1 MHARLLLTSLLAVN
15 LAIAPCFGQSPR
27 EVPTKKLPADR
38 LDGPPFVTAKAWA
51 ILDGKNGKLIAGFNE
66 TEPRALA
73 STTKIMT
80 TMLVLKLA
88 DADPKVLDEI
98 VTFSQ
103 RAANTTGSSA
113 KLRAGEKLPV
123 RELLYG
129 LLLPSGNDA
138 AVALAEHFG
147 GRFQKAD
154 SQEKDTVRL
163 FVAEMND
170 RAKAMGM
177 KDMSFVDPNGLGA
190 NKSSARD
197 MGVLAW
203 HAMQNSRFRDYV
215 QTANHQCDV
224 TDADGSK
231 RTVKWEN
238 TNKLLGIEGY
248 DGIKTGTTT
257 PAGSCL
263 VASGQHNGDHLIVV
277 ILGST
282 SNDSRYADSRNLF
295 RWAWKTRSDK
305 AGSKTTGHH

>member
-1 MHARLLLTSLLAVN
+1 MPARILLPSLLAVS
-15 LAIAPCFGQSPR
+15 LAIAAGFGQSPKETPIR
-27 EVPTKKLPADR
+27 KLPADR

-80 TMLVLKLA
+80 ALLVLTLA
-88 DADPKVLDEI
+88 DADPKALDEI
-98 VTFSQ
+98 VTYSQ

-147 GRFQKAD
+147 GRFKPRD
-154 SQEKDTVRL
+154 SQENDAMRL
-163 FVAEMND
+163 FVAEMNN
-170 RAKAMGM
+170 RAKVMGL

-231 RTVKWEN
+231 RTAKWEN
-238 TNKLLGIEGY
+238 TNKLLGIDGY

-263 VASGQHNGDHLIVV
+263 VASGRHNGDHLIVV

-282 SNDSRYADSRNLF
+282 SNDGRYADSRNLF
-295 RWAWKTRSDK
+295 RWAWQQRAGK
-305 AGSKTTGHH
+305 ATDHR